1 MVGEIESDKPAYS
14 VAAMKAN
21 AKRWERF
28 CEDAHFDEMKWQ
40 IVAVAQLAKL
50 DPAELGAT
58 WGVTVFVDNKTTL
71 RINHA
76 DYALFDVRDP
86 DQPFNKRLS
95 YLAYLPLTSG
105 SESLGAKIKRRA
117 LAAQYTKKP
126 GFQKLVPGG
135 KVAIFRADELD
146 FVLESPEIKSGLP
159 AHVQARQKRLFSP
172 SRHNPLTASL
182 FN

>member
-1 MVGEIESDKPAYS
+1 MDALSSLSSHEERC
-14 VAAMKAN
+14 AN
-21 AKRWERF
+21 AGGRWG
-28 CEDAHFDEMKWQ
+28 
-40 IVAVAQLAKL
+40 I
-50 DPAELGAT
+50 
-58 WGVTVFVDNKTTL
+58 TVFVDMKTTL

-86 DQPFNKRLS
+86 DKPLNKRS
-95 YLAYLPLTSG
+95 CYLAYLPLANG
-105 SESLGAKIKRRA
+105 SESFGTKIKRRA

-146 FVLESPEIKSGLP
+146 FVLESPEIKSGVP

-182 FN
+182 FE